1 MVLFRCVSFVSG
13 CKGSL
18 FAPTSHRQPFIFE
31 LPLRPM
37 QVLFPSDDLQR
48 LRELTDPRTP
58 RSIIITTH
66 YKPDGDALG
75 SSLGLQHVLQAAG
88 HRVSV
93 VSPSEF
99 PAFLNWMS
107 GSGHV
112 LNFLAAPDSS
122 RELFEQADL
131 VFCLDFN
138 DPSRVERMEALLTAC
153 MAPMVLIDH
162 HLDPKPGF
170 CDPVF
175 SYPSHASTSELLV
188 HLIVA
193 LGFDHHISRDAA
205 ECFYAGI
212 MTDTGGFRFN
222 SVSPGTHAAAARL
235 LEAGCRNDLVHERIY
250 DGNSIDRLRLLGHTL
265 LEKMRV
271 LERYRTVVFAV
282 TEEEMDRFHH
292 APGDMEGIVNYGLS
306 VQGIRMSVLFSERDG
321 LVKISFRSKGPF
333 SVKMIAERYFAGGG
347 HRNAAGGRSGKP
359 LEEAIQ
365 DFMDILPQ
373 YESELNES
381 YGQD

>member
-1 MVLFRCVSFVSG
+1 
-13 CKGSL
+13 
-18 FAPTSHRQPFIFE
+18 
-31 LPLRPM
+31 M

-48 LRELTDPRTP
+48 LRELTDSQIPK
-58 RSIIITTH
+58 SIVITTH
-66 YKPDGDALG
+66 HKPDGDALG
-75 SSLGLQHVLQAAG
+75 SSLGLMHVLQAAG
-88 HRVSV
+88 HRVTV

-99 PAFLNWMS
+99 PSFLDWMN
-107 GSGHV
+107 GSGNV
-112 LNFLAAPDSS
+112 VNFIAEPDSS
-122 RELFEQADL
+122 RALFQQAEL

-138 DPSRVERMEALLTAC
+138 DPSRVDRMEELLSSCTAS
-153 MAPMVLIDH
+153 MVLIDH

-170 CDPVF
+170 CNPVF

-193 LGFDHHISRDAA
+193 LGFDHYISRDAA

-222 SVSPGTHAAAARL
+222 SVSPGTHAAAARM

-250 DGNSIDRLRLLGHTL
+250 DGNTIDRLRLLGHTL

-271 LERYRTVVFAV
+271 YERYRTVVFAV

-292 APGDMEGIVNYGLS
+292 APGDLEGIVNYGLS
-306 VQGIRMSVLFSERDG
+306 VHGICISVLFSERDG

-333 SVKMIAERYFAGGG
+333 SVKTIAERYFSGGG
-347 HRNAAGGRSGKP
+347 HRNAAGGRSGKS

-365 DFMDILPQ
+365 DFIRILPQ